1 MCKELNQYIFCDG
14 TLSDREVW
22 VNLPKNIL
30 TREIT
35 NILQFGR
42 GGMII
47 LKKALV
53 TNGRNLQCDMATAVE
68 IMR

>member
-1 MCKELNQYIFCDG
+1 MCKELNRYIFPDG
-14 TLSDREVW
+14 TLPDREVW

-53 TNGRNLQCDMATAVE
+53 TDGRNLQCDMATAVE

>member
-1 MCKELNQYIFCDG
+1 MCKELNQYIFSDG
-14 TLSDREVW
+14 TLPDREVW